1 MLVLV
6 TGGAGYV
13 GCRLVP
19 ALLAKGYEVRVV
31 DKLVFGASGLESVV
45 DQIDLRPKDVRV
57 AEAADLAGADAI
69 IHLAGLSNDP
79 TAEYNPQA
87 NRAVNTDATIS
98 LAKLA
103 KRCGVGRFIFASS
116 CSIYYTDSP
125 DEELRDEDYP
135 VAPRA
140 PYSSSKLEAEKGLLV
155 LADRSFC
162 PVALRKGTIYG
173 QSPRMR
179 YDLVVNTFTR
189 DAYDRRRLAIHAG
202 GRMWRPMLHIDDAVD
217 SYMSVLEA
225 PSEMVSGRVFNVLSE
240 NLQVIKIAYETRRA
254 LETYKGIRLDLE
266 VQQVGVVRSYRV
278 DGSRFQ
284 ELFDTIGRRD
294 LGSAVSEMWDHLEGG
309 IDVTDPVYYN
319 IRWLE
324 LLCDIKQR
332 LKTMGGSPL

>member
-1 MLVLV
+1 MSKRYSIVHLVSLIC
-6 TGGAGYV
+6 AILLV
-13 GCRLVP
+13 GCAIMKPEPEIIPPPDVHSI
-19 ALLAKGYEVRVV
+19 LATLK
-31 DKLVFGASGLESVV
+31 
-45 DQIDLRPKDVRV
+45 
-57 AEAADLAGADAI
+57 
-69 IHLAGLSNDP
+69 
-79 TAEYNPQA
+79 
-87 NRAVNTDATIS
+87 
-98 LAKLA
+98 
-103 KRCGVGRFIFASS
+103 
-116 CSIYYTDSP
+116 
-125 DEELRDEDYP
+125 
-135 VAPRA
+135 
-140 PYSSSKLEAEKGLLV
+140 
-155 LADRSFC
+155 
-162 PVALRKGTIYG
+162 
-173 QSPRMR
+173 MR